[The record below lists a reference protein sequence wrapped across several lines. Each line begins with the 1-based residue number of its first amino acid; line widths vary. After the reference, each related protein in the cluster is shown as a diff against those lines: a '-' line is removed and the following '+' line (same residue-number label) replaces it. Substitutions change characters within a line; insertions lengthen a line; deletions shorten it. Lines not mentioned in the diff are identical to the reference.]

1 MESTFQWHRR
11 NKKSGQPKTGTA
23 SYIPCFLCSIET
35 SRLDL
40 PSSSILFRFWVQP
53 EKGEHQGK
61 RTWPKKIERTRW
73 YIAQKLSQDKCS
85 EHPPPHLS
93 FFITIG
99 NRAKHREI
107 ICLNSVWFRTGRFYL
122 NTTSIHVICIRN
134 HLMSILK
141 AFWTQHIRLALP
153 MQHLKWLQASK
164 GLPPTCSNVL
174 GIPASVG
181 LEAKCKFDQDM
192 R

>member
-61 RTWPKKIERTRW
+61 RTWPKKNRTDPMVHSTKVISRQVLW
-73 YIAQKLSQDKCS
+73 AS
-85 EHPPPHLS
+85 PPHPSS

-99 NRAKHREI
+99 SRAKHREI
-107 ICLNSVWFRTGRFYL
+107 ICLNSVWFRTGCFYL

-153 MQHLKWLQASK
+153 MQHLQPALGEMTASFK
-164 GLPPTCSNVL
+164 GS
-174 GIPASVG
+174 ASHMFQRFRNP
-181 LEAKCKFDQDM
+181 CKRWSGSKM
-192 R
+192 